1 MNSMPAADKL
11 EVLDLIELAEPHDG
25 IPAGA
30 TGGLLELMDHG
41 AAMVEIT
48 SLPELDAVERIIFP
62 PLTKLRRIG
71 HVATKPPDLMELTE
85 SFDGIPAGATGN
97 LVGFKGAS
105 KAIVE
110 ITSIPGLDEERII
123 SPPLAKL
130 RRIGAVRSKP
140 KDVAA

>member
-1 MNSMPAADKL
+1 MNSMPTTDKL

-30 TGGLLELMDHG
+30 TGGLLELMDHD

-48 SLPELDAVERIIFP
+48 SLPELDAVERTIFP

-71 HVATKPPDLMELTE
+71 HVATKPPDLMELIE
-85 SFDGIPAGATGN
+85 PFDGIPAGATGN
-97 LVGFKGAS
+97 LVGFKGVDEAV
-105 KAIVE
+105 VE
-110 ITSIPGLDEERII
+110 ITSIPELDEERII
-123 SPPLAKL
+123 SPPFTKL
-130 RRIGAVRSKP
+130 RRIDRARSKP